1 MQGKRFELLKVLN
14 HQPLKLAHL
23 AALPPLHLD
32 KLITN
37 YFSQII
43 LASIQ
48 REYRARS
55 NEPDN
60 SSLTVQLAVERATQ
74 WKNEWSRQQIVYNKY
89 KHLTL
94 EKRSKII
101 IYNNPYNNSIIINF
115 IHLRTNSYDRT
126 NISRY

>member
-1 MQGKRFELLKVLN
+1 M
-14 HQPLKLAHL
+14 